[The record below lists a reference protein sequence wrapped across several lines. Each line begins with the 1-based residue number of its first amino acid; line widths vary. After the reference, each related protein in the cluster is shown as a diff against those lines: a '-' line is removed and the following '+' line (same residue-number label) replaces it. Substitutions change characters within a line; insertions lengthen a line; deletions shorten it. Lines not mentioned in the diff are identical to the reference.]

1 MAACNTFSGD
11 VTISTVASGDFSLD
25 GLEVVTG
32 NLTASNVTEMSSLAS
47 DSLRFVDTVVL
58 EMNTILA
65 TVDFSKLTS
74 LNQIQWNGLPALSEG
89 SISMPVTSVQS
100 IDIQST
106 FLSTFDGLGLDRL
119 ETVGTL
125 WVANN
130 SYRRT

>member
-1 MAACNTFSGD
+1 MAACTTFSGD
-11 VTISTVASGDFSLD
+11 VTVSTVASGDFSLD

-47 DSLRFVDTVVL
+47 DSLRFVDTFVL

-74 LNQIQWNGLPALSEG
+74 LNQTQWNGLLALSEG

-100 IDIQST
+100 INIQST

-119 ETVGTL
+119 KTVGTL

-130 SYRRT
+130 PYRRT